1 MDSDLF
7 ESIFN
12 LVKDLRATVMEAG
25 ATYYPRNNADAFPS
39 VPYLLRFL
47 DSVMPWLATQASA
60 FVQATTAEGKR
71 IHDVYQ
77 SICEEPPL
85 LRPGATRRSLCEA
98 AKKSVVAK
106 ENVKLPDPLP
116 TKLEHMILGNV

>member
-60 FVQATTAEGKR
+60 FVQATTAEGNR
-71 IHDVYQ
+71 IHDECH
-77 SICEEPPL
+77 SICKEPPL
-85 LRPGATRRSLCEA
+85 KDLEHQLKTDNLNNKCTATAISEDQ
-98 AKKSVVAK
+98 
-106 ENVKLPDPLP
+106 DPLLRS
-116 TKLEHMILGNV
+116 TS